1 MDFTKLADAQ
11 TGYPA
16 RLLSAAAATLAG
28 VKVISTPAIA
38 GFAVQPV
45 NQPDEQNNQKNSGV
59 AMHQIRSQVTER
71 DGLYELEAG
80 SDVLDSPRYNHDIAP
95 TKVHERTW
103 NKWHITALWVG
114 MAICVPT
121 YTLGGVLTA
130 YFGLSVGEALLAIL
144 FANII
149 VLIPLTLNA
158 FAGTKYGIPF
168 PVLLRSSF
176 GVIGS
181 NVPCLI
187 RALVACGWFGIQT
200 MFGGLA
206 IHLFLGSVF
215 EGWKALGGTGEVI
228 GFMLFWALNLWVVLR
243 GADSIKWLETLSA
256 PLLVLVGAGLLVWA
270 LPNVSLSELMAQP
283 PKRPEG
289 AGVTSYFMAGLTAM
303 VGFWATLSLNIP
315 DFSRYAKSQ
324 KDQIVG
330 QIIGL
335 PLTMFLFASLG
346 VVMTA
351 ASAKLVGVTVSDP
364 VTLIG
369 HIQSPVWV
377 ALAMFVIIIATL
389 STNTAA
395 NIVSPTNDFQ
405 NLAPKLISR
414 TKAVMLTG
422 LVGLAL
428 MAHELLKKLGLLV
441 SDISLETVYSNWLLG
456 YSSLLGPIAGI
467 MVVDYF
473 LIKKQQLDLAG
484 LYRDD
489 VYPAWN
495 WNGFIAFGIPVALT
509 VLSLGSDV
517 FSWFY
522 SYGWFTGSALGGLLY
537 YGLCTMGRSDTAVA
551 KTPV

>member
-1 MDFTKLADAQ
+1 MQ
-11 TGYPA
+11 
-16 RLLSAAAATLAG
+16 
-28 VKVISTPAIA
+28 
-38 GFAVQPV
+38 
-45 NQPDEQNNQKNSGV
+45 QN
-59 AMHQIRSQVTER
+59 RSQVIER
-71 DGLYELEAG
+71 NGLYELDAG
-80 SDVLDSPRYNHDIAP
+80 PDVLDSPRYNHDMAP

-114 MAICVPT
+114 MSICVPT

-130 YFGLSVGEALLAIL
+130 YFGLSVGEALMAIL
-144 FANII
+144 LANIV

-158 FAGTKYGIPF
+158 FPGTKYGIPF

-176 GVIGS
+176 GILGS

-206 IHLFLGSVF
+206 IHLFLGSIF
-215 EGWKALGGTGEVI
+215 DGWKALGGTGEVI
-228 GFMLFWALNLWVVLR
+228 GFMLFWCLNLWVVLR
-243 GADSIKWLETLSA
+243 GAESIKRLETLSA
-256 PLLVLVGAGLLVWA
+256 PLLVAVGVGLLVWA
-270 LPNVSLSELMAQP
+270 MPNVSLSELMAIP

-289 AGVTSYFMAGLTAM
+289 ASLTGYFMAGLTAM

-315 DFSRYAKSQ
+315 DFSRYANSQ
-324 KDQIVG
+324 KDQILG
-330 QIIGL
+330 QIFGL
-335 PLTMFLFASLG
+335 PLTMFLFAALG

-351 ASAKLVGVTVSDP
+351 ASVKLVGVSVSDP

-377 ALAMFVIIIATL
+377 AIAMALIIVATL

-405 NLAPKLISR
+405 NIAPKLINR
-414 TKAVMLTG
+414 TTAVILTG

-428 MAHELLKKLGLLV
+428 MAHELLKKLGLIV
-441 SDISLETVYSNWLLG
+441 SDVSLETVYSNWLLG

-473 LIKKQQLDLAG
+473 ITRRQQLDLAG

-495 WNGFIAFGIPVALT
+495 WSGFIAFGVPVVLT
-509 VLSLGSDV
+509 LLSLGSDA

-522 SYGWFTGSALGGLLY
+522 SYGWFTGSALGGVLY
-537 YGLCTMGRSDTAVA
+537 YGLNAKRASTPLTA
-551 KTPV
+551 KSPL

>member
-1 MDFTKLADAQ
+1 MQ
-11 TGYPA
+11 
-16 RLLSAAAATLAG
+16 
-28 VKVISTPAIA
+28 
-38 GFAVQPV
+38 
-45 NQPDEQNNQKNSGV
+45 
-59 AMHQIRSQVTER
+59 QIRSQVTER
-71 DGLYELEAG
+71 EGLYELDAG

-95 TKVHERTW
+95 TKVQERTW
-103 NKWHITALWVG
+103 NKWHITALWIG
-114 MAICVPT
+114 MSICVPT

-144 FANII
+144 LANIV
-149 VLIPLTLNA
+149 VLVPLTLNA

-176 GVIGS
+176 GIIGS

-206 IHLFLGSVF
+206 IHLFLGSIF

-228 GFMLFWALNLWVVLR
+228 GFMIFWTLNLWVVLR
-243 GADSIKWLETLSA
+243 GAESIKWLETLSA
-256 PLLVLVGAGLLVWA
+256 PLLVAVGIGLLVWA
-270 LPNVSLSELMAQP
+270 LPSVSLTELLAIA

-289 AGVTSYFMAGLTAM
+289 ASVTGYFMAGLTAM

-324 KDQIVG
+324 KDQILG
-330 QIIGL
+330 QIFGL
-335 PLTMFLFASLG
+335 PLTMFLFAALG

-351 ASAKLVGVTVSDP
+351 ASVKLVGVTVSDP
-364 VTLIG
+364 VSLID
-369 HIQSPVWV
+369 HIQSPGWV
-377 ALAMFVIIIATL
+377 ALAMALIIIATL

-405 NLAPKLISR
+405 NLAPKLIGR
-414 TKAVMLTG
+414 TTAVILTG

-428 MAHELLKKLGLLV
+428 MGHELLKKLGLLI
-441 SDISLETVYSNWLLG
+441 SDVSLETVYSNWLLG

-473 LIKKQQLDLAG
+473 LIKKQRLDLAG

-495 WNGFIAFGIPVALT
+495 WHGFIAFGVPVALT
-509 VLSLGSDV
+509 LMSLGSSA
-517 FSWFY
+517 FNWFY
-522 SYGWFTGSALGGLLY
+522 SYGWFTGSALGGLIY
-537 YGLCTMGRSDTAVA
+537 YGLCTWRSTQVATA
-551 KTPV
+551 KTPT

>member
-1 MDFTKLADAQ
+1 MQ
-11 TGYPA
+11 
-16 RLLSAAAATLAG
+16 
-28 VKVISTPAIA
+28 
-38 GFAVQPV
+38 
-45 NQPDEQNNQKNSGV
+45 
-59 AMHQIRSQVTER
+59 QIRSQVTER
-71 DGLYELEAG
+71 DGLFELEAG
-80 SDVLDSPRYNHDIAP
+80 SDVLDSPRYNHDMAP
-95 TKVHERTW
+95 TKVRERTW

-130 YFGLSVGEALLAIL
+130 YFGLTVGEALLAIL

-158 FAGTKYGIPF
+158 FPGTKYGIPF

-176 GVIGS
+176 GILGS
-181 NVPCLI
+181 NIPCLI

-215 EGWKALGGTGEVI
+215 DDWKALGGTGEVI
-228 GFMLFWALNLWVVLR
+228 GFMVFWALNLWVVIR

-256 PLLVLVGAGLLVWA
+256 PLLVLVGVGLLVWA
-270 LPNVSLSELMAQP
+270 MPNVSMTELLAIP
-283 PKRPEG
+283 AKRPEG
-289 AGVTSYFMAGLTAM
+289 ASVVSYFAAGLTAM

-351 ASAKLVGVTVSDP
+351 ASVKLVGVTVSDP

-377 ALAMFVIIIATL
+377 ALAMALIIIATL

-405 NLAPKLISR
+405 NVAPKYINR
-414 TKAVMLTG
+414 TTAVMLTG

-428 MAHELLKKLGLLV
+428 MAHELLKKLGLIV
-441 SDISLETVYSNWLLG
+441 SDLSLETVYSNWLLG

-495 WNGFIAFGIPVALT
+495 WFGFIAFGVPVALT
-509 VLSLGSDV
+509 LLSLGSDA

-522 SYGWFTGSALGGLLY
+522 DYGWFTGSVLGGLIY
-537 YGLCTMGRSDTAVA
+537 YGLCSMRPSPSIA
-551 KTPV
+551 KSTV

>member
-1 MDFTKLADAQ
+1 MQ
-11 TGYPA
+11 
-16 RLLSAAAATLAG
+16 
-28 VKVISTPAIA
+28 
-38 GFAVQPV
+38 
-45 NQPDEQNNQKNSGV
+45 QN
-59 AMHQIRSQVTER
+59 RSQVIER
-71 DGLYELEAG
+71 NGLYELDAG
-80 SDVLDSPRYNHDIAP
+80 PDVLDSPRYNHDMAP

-114 MAICVPT
+114 MSICVPT

-130 YFGLSVGEALLAIL
+130 YFGLSVGEALMAIL
-144 FANII
+144 LANIV

-158 FAGTKYGIPF
+158 FPGTKYGIPF

-176 GVIGS
+176 GILGS

-206 IHLFLGSVF
+206 IHLFLGSIF
-215 EGWKALGGTGEVI
+215 DGWKALGGTGEVI
-228 GFMLFWALNLWVVLR
+228 GFLLFWCLNLWVVLR
-243 GADSIKWLETLSA
+243 GAESIKRLETLSA
-256 PLLVLVGAGLLVWA
+256 PLLVAVGVGLLVWA
-270 LPNVSLSELMAQP
+270 MPNVSLSELMAIP

-289 AGVTSYFMAGLTAM
+289 ASLTGYFMAGLTAM

-315 DFSRYAKSQ
+315 DFSRYANSQ
-324 KDQIVG
+324 KDQILG
-330 QIIGL
+330 QIFGL
-335 PLTMFLFASLG
+335 PLTMFLFAALG

-351 ASAKLVGVTVSDP
+351 ASVKLVGVSVSDP
-364 VTLIG
+364 VSLIG

-377 ALAMFVIIIATL
+377 AIAMALIIVATL

-405 NLAPKLISR
+405 NIAPKLINR
-414 TKAVMLTG
+414 TTAVILTG

-428 MAHELLKKLGLLV
+428 MAHELLKKLGLIV
-441 SDISLETVYSNWLLG
+441 SDVSLETVYSNWLLG

-473 LIKKQQLDLAG
+473 ITRRQQLDLAG

-495 WNGFIAFGIPVALT
+495 WSGFIAFGVPVVLT
-509 VLSLGSDV
+509 LLSLGSDA

-522 SYGWFTGSALGGLLY
+522 SYGWFTGSALGGVLY
-537 YGLCTMGRSDTAVA
+537 YGLNAKRASTPLTA
-551 KTPV
+551 KSPL

>member
-1 MDFTKLADAQ
+1 M
-11 TGYPA
+11 
-16 RLLSAAAATLAG
+16 
-28 VKVISTPAIA
+28 
-38 GFAVQPV
+38 QP
-45 NQPDEQNNQKNSGV
+45 S
-59 AMHQIRSQVTER
+59 RSQVTER
-71 DGLYELEAG
+71 NGLYELEAG
-80 SDVLDSPRYNHDIAP
+80 PEVLDSPRYNHDIAP
-95 TKVHERTW
+95 TRVHERTW

-114 MAICVPT
+114 MSICVPT

-144 FANII
+144 LANIV

-176 GVIGS
+176 GILGS

-200 MFGGLA
+200 LFGGLA

-215 EGWKALGGTGEVI
+215 EGWKSLGGIGEVI

-243 GADSIKWLETLSA
+243 GAESIKWLETLSA
-256 PLLVLVGAGLLVWA
+256 PLLVLVGLGLLVWA
-270 LPNVSLSELMAQP
+270 LPNVSMTELLAQP

-289 AGVTSYFMAGLTAM
+289 ASVYGYFFAGLTAM

-324 KDQIVG
+324 KDQILG
-330 QIIGL
+330 QIFGL
-335 PLTMFLFASLG
+335 PLTMFLFAALG
-346 VVMTA
+346 VIMTA
-351 ASAKLVGVTVSDP
+351 ASQKLVGVTVSDP
-364 VTLIG
+364 VSLIG
-369 HIQSPVWV
+369 HIQSPGWV
-377 ALAMFVIIIATL
+377 ALAMALIIIATL

-405 NLAPKLISR
+405 NIAPKLINR
-414 TKAVMLTG
+414 TTAVILTG

-441 SDISLETVYSNWLLG
+441 SDVSLETVYSNWLLG

-473 LIKKQQLDLAG
+473 IIRQQKLDLAG
-484 LYRDD
+484 LYRDG

-495 WNGFIAFGIPVALT
+495 WNGFIAFGVPVVLT
-509 VLSLGSDV
+509 LMSLGSSA

-522 SYGWFTGSALGGLLY
+522 DYGWFTGSLLGAAIY
-537 YGLCTMGRSDTAVA
+537 YGLCRLSSPQTAAA
-551 KTPV
+551 KSTL

>member
-1 MDFTKLADAQ
+1 MQ
-11 TGYPA
+11 
-16 RLLSAAAATLAG
+16 
-28 VKVISTPAIA
+28 
-38 GFAVQPV
+38 
-45 NQPDEQNNQKNSGV
+45 
-59 AMHQIRSQVTER
+59 QIKSQVSER
-71 DGLYELEAG
+71 DGLFELDAG
-80 SDVLDSPRYNHDIAP
+80 SDVLESPRYNHDIAP

-114 MAICVPT
+114 MSICVPT

-130 YFGLSVGEALLAIL
+130 YFGLTVGEALLAIL
-144 FANII
+144 LANVV
-149 VLIPLTLNA
+149 VLVPLTLNA
-158 FAGTKYGIPF
+158 FPGTKYGIPF

-176 GVIGS
+176 GIIGS

-206 IHLFLGSVF
+206 IHLFFGAISP
-215 EGWKALGGTGEVI
+215 EWKALGGTGEVI
-228 GFMLFWALNLWVVLR
+228 GFLLFWTLNLWVVLR
-243 GADSIKWLETLSA
+243 GAESIKWLETLSA
-256 PLLVLVGAGLLVWA
+256 PLLMLVGAGLLFWA
-270 LPNVSLSELMAQP
+270 LPNVSISELMAQP

-289 AGVTSYFMAGLTAM
+289 ASVTGYFLAGLTAM

-335 PLTMFLFASLG
+335 PLTMFLFAALG
-346 VVMTA
+346 VVLTA
-351 ASAKLVGVTVSDP
+351 ASASLVGETVSDP
-364 VTLIG
+364 VSLIG
-369 HIQSPVWV
+369 HIQNPLWV
-377 ALAMFVIIIATL
+377 ALAMALIIIATL

-405 NLAPKLISR
+405 NLAPKWIGR
-414 TKAVMLTG
+414 TSAVMLTG
-422 LVGLAL
+422 VVGLLL
-428 MAHELLKKLGLLV
+428 MAHELLKKLGLIV
-441 SDISLETVYSNWLLG
+441 SDVSLESVYSNWLLG

-473 LIKKQQLDLAG
+473 LIRRQTLDLAG

-495 WNGFIAFGIPVALT
+495 LAGFVAFGVPVALT
-509 VLSLGSDV
+509 LLSLGSTA

-522 SYGWFTGSALGGLLY
+522 
-537 YGLCTMGRSDTAVA
+537 D
-551 KTPV
+551 

>member
-1 MDFTKLADAQ
+1 MT
-11 TGYPA
+11 
-16 RLLSAAAATLAG
+16 
-28 VKVISTPAIA
+28 
-38 GFAVQPV
+38 QP
-45 NQPDEQNNQKNSGV
+45 
-59 AMHQIRSQVTER
+59 RSKVTEQH
-71 DGLYELEAG
+71 GLYELQAG

-114 MAICVPT
+114 MSICVPT
-121 YTLGGVLTA
+121 YTLGGVLTT
-130 YFGLSVGEALLAIL
+130 YFGLTVGEALLAIL
-144 FANII
+144 LANIV

-206 IHLFLGSVF
+206 IHLFLGSLSAD
-215 EGWKALGGTGEVI
+215 WKSLGGAGEVV
-228 GFMLFWALNLWVVLR
+228 GFMLFWGLNLWVVLR
-243 GADSIKWLETLSA
+243 GAESIKWLETLSA

-270 LPNVSLSELMAQP
+270 LPNVSITEMMAQP

-289 AGVTSYFMAGLTAM
+289 ASVYGYFFAGLTAM

-335 PLTMFLFASLG
+335 PLTMFLFAALG

-351 ASAKLVGVTVSDP
+351 ASASLVGETVSDP
-364 VTLIG
+364 VSLIG

-377 ALAMFVIIIATL
+377 ALAMFLIIIATL

-405 NLAPKLISR
+405 NIAPKLIDR
-414 TKAVMLTG
+414 TTAVMLTG
-422 LVGLAL
+422 FVGLAL

-441 SDISLETVYSNWLLG
+441 SDVSLESVYSNWLLG

-473 LIKKQQLDLAG
+473 LIRKQTLDLAG

-495 WNGFIAFGIPVALT
+495 WFGFIAFAVPVVLT
-509 VLSLGSDV
+509 LLSLGSSA

-522 SYGWFTGSALGGLLY
+522 DFGWFTGSVLGGLIY
-537 YGLCTMGRSDTAVA
+537 YGLNTLGGTRSARVA
-551 KTPV
+551 KPSL

>member
-1 MDFTKLADAQ
+1 M
-11 TGYPA
+11 
-16 RLLSAAAATLAG
+16 
-28 VKVISTPAIA
+28 
-38 GFAVQPV
+38 QP
-45 NQPDEQNNQKNSGV
+45 S
-59 AMHQIRSQVTER
+59 RSKVTECN
-71 DGLYELEAG
+71 GLYELDAG
-80 SDVLDSPRYNHDIAP
+80 PEVLDSPRYNHDIAP
-95 TKVHERTW
+95 TKVHQRTW

-114 MAICVPT
+114 MSICVPT

-144 FANII
+144 LANIV

-176 GVIGS
+176 GIIGS

-200 MFGGLA
+200 LFGGLA

-215 EGWKALGGTGEVI
+215 EGWKSLGGTGEVI
-228 GFMLFWALNLWVVLR
+228 GFLVFWVLNLWVVLR
-243 GADSIKWLETLSA
+243 GAESIKWLETLSA
-256 PLLVLVGAGLLVWA
+256 PLLVLVGIGLLVWA
-270 LPNVSLSELMAQP
+270 LPNVSMTELLAQP

-289 AGVTSYFMAGLTAM
+289 ASVYGYFFAGLTAM

-324 KDQIVG
+324 KDQILG
-330 QIIGL
+330 QIFGL
-335 PLTMFLFASLG
+335 PLTMFLFAALG
-346 VVMTA
+346 VVLSA
-351 ASAKLVGVTVSDP
+351 ASEKLVGVTVSDP

-369 HIQSPVWV
+369 HIQSPGWV
-377 ALAMFVIIIATL
+377 ALAMALIVIATL

-405 NLAPKLISR
+405 NIAPKLINR
-414 TKAVMLTG
+414 TAAVILTG

-441 SDISLETVYSNWLLG
+441 SDVSLETVYSNWLLG

-473 LIKKQQLDLAG
+473 IIRQQKLDLAG
-484 LYRDD
+484 LYRDG

-495 WNGFIAFGIPVALT
+495 WNGFIAFGLPVALT
-509 VLSLGSDV
+509 VLSLGSSA

-522 SYGWFTGSALGGLLY
+522 DYGWFTGSLLGALIY
-537 YGLCTMGRSDTAVA
+537 YALCRLGSAQAVTV
-551 KTPV
+551 KGTV

>member
-1 MDFTKLADAQ
+1 
-11 TGYPA
+11 
-16 RLLSAAAATLAG
+16 
-28 VKVISTPAIA
+28 
-38 GFAVQPV
+38 
-45 NQPDEQNNQKNSGV
+45 
-59 AMHQIRSQVTER
+59 MHQTRSQVSER
-71 DGLYELEAG
+71 DGLFELDAG
-80 SDVLDSPRYNHDIAP
+80 SDVLNSPRYNHDIAP
-95 TKVHERTW
+95 TKVGQRTW

-114 MAICVPT
+114 MSICVPT

-130 YFGLSVGEALLAIL
+130 YFGLTVGEALLAIL
-144 FANII
+144 LANTI

-158 FAGTKYGIPF
+158 FPGTKYGIPF

-176 GVIGS
+176 GIIGS

-206 IHLFLGSVF
+206 IHLFLGSIWPD
-215 EGWKALGGTGEVI
+215 WKALGGIGEVI
-228 GFMLFWALNLWVVLR
+228 GFMLFWCLNLWVVLR
-243 GADSIKWLETLSA
+243 GAESIKWLETLSA

-270 LPNVSLSELMAQP
+270 LPNVSISELMAQP

-289 AGVTSYFMAGLTAM
+289 ASVTGYFFAGLTAM

-324 KDQIVG
+324 KDQILG
-330 QIIGL
+330 QIFGL
-335 PLTMFLFASLG
+335 PLTMFLFAALG
-346 VVMTA
+346 VVLTA
-351 ASAKLVGVTVSDP
+351 ASASLVGQTVSDP
-364 VTLIG
+364 VSLIG
-369 HIQSPVWV
+369 HIQSPMWV
-377 ALAMFVIIIATL
+377 ALAMALIIIATL

-405 NLAPKLISR
+405 NLAPKWIGR
-414 TKAVMLTG
+414 TTAVLLTG
-422 LVGLAL
+422 LVGLLL
-428 MAHELLKKLGLLV
+428 MGHELLKKLGLIV
-441 SDISLETVYSNWLLG
+441 SEVSLESVYSNWLLG

-473 LIKKQQLDLAG
+473 LLRKQTLDLAG

-495 WNGFIAFGIPVALT
+495 LAGFIAFGVPVLLT
-509 VLSLGSDV
+509 LMSLHSPA

-522 SYGWFTGSALGGLLY
+522 DFGWFTGSVLGGVIYYALGSLKGARATRLKP
-537 YGLCTMGRSDTAVA
+537 TV
-551 KTPV
+551 

>member
-1 MDFTKLADAQ
+1 MQ
-11 TGYPA
+11 
-16 RLLSAAAATLAG
+16 
-28 VKVISTPAIA
+28 
-38 GFAVQPV
+38 
-45 NQPDEQNNQKNSGV
+45 
-59 AMHQIRSQVTER
+59 QIKSQVSER
-71 DGLYELEAG
+71 DGLFELDAG
-80 SDVLDSPRYNHDIAP
+80 SDVLESPRYNHDIAP

-114 MAICVPT
+114 MSICVPT

-130 YFGLSVGEALLAIL
+130 YFGLTVGEALLAIL
-144 FANII
+144 LANVV
-149 VLIPLTLNA
+149 VLVPLTLNA
-158 FAGTKYGIPF
+158 FPGTKYGIPF

-176 GVIGS
+176 GIIGS

-206 IHLFLGSVF
+206 IHLFFGAISP
-215 EGWKALGGTGEVI
+215 EWKALGGTGEVI
-228 GFMLFWALNLWVVLR
+228 GFLLFWTLNLWVVLR
-243 GADSIKWLETLSA
+243 GAESIKWLETLSA
-256 PLLVLVGAGLLVWA
+256 PLLVLVGAGLLFWA
-270 LPNVSLSELMAQP
+270 LPNVSISELMAQP

-289 AGVTSYFMAGLTAM
+289 ASVTGYFLAGLTAM

-335 PLTMFLFASLG
+335 PLTMFLFAALG
-346 VVMTA
+346 VVLTA
-351 ASAKLVGVTVSDP
+351 ASASLVGETVSDP
-364 VTLIG
+364 VSLIG
-369 HIQSPVWV
+369 HIQNPLWV
-377 ALAMFVIIIATL
+377 ALAMALIIIATL

-405 NLAPKLISR
+405 NLAPKWIGR
-414 TKAVMLTG
+414 TSAVMLTG
-422 LVGLAL
+422 VVGLLL
-428 MAHELLKKLGLLV
+428 MAHELLKKLGLIV
-441 SDISLETVYSNWLLG
+441 SEVSLESVYSNWLLG

-473 LIKKQQLDLAG
+473 LIRRQTLDLAG

-495 WNGFIAFGIPVALT
+495 LAGFVAFGVPVALT
-509 VLSLGSDV
+509 LLSLGSTA

-522 SYGWFTGSALGGLLY
+522 DYGWFTGSALGGLIY
-537 YGLCTMGRSDTAVA
+537 YMLGSFKAYRAASVKASV
-551 KTPV
+551 

>member
-1 MDFTKLADAQ
+1 MQ
-11 TGYPA
+11 
-16 RLLSAAAATLAG
+16 
-28 VKVISTPAIA
+28 
-38 GFAVQPV
+38 
-45 NQPDEQNNQKNSGV
+45 QN
-59 AMHQIRSQVTER
+59 RSQVIER
-71 DGLYELEAG
+71 NGLYELDAG
-80 SDVLDSPRYNHDIAP
+80 PDVLDSPRYNHDMAP

-114 MAICVPT
+114 MSICVPT

-130 YFGLSVGEALLAIL
+130 YFGLSVGEALVAIL
-144 FANII
+144 LANIV

-158 FAGTKYGIPF
+158 FPGTKYGIPF

-176 GVIGS
+176 GILGS

-206 IHLFLGSVF
+206 IHLFLGSIF
-215 EGWKALGGTGEVI
+215 DGWKALGGTGEVI
-228 GFMLFWALNLWVVLR
+228 GFMLFWCLNLWVVLR
-243 GADSIKWLETLSA
+243 GAESIKRLETLSA
-256 PLLVLVGAGLLVWA
+256 PLLVAVGVGLLVWA
-270 LPNVSLSELMAQP
+270 MPNVSLSELMAIP

-289 AGVTSYFMAGLTAM
+289 ASLTGYFMAGLTAM

-315 DFSRYAKSQ
+315 DFSRYANSQ
-324 KDQIVG
+324 KDQILG
-330 QIIGL
+330 QIFGL
-335 PLTMFLFASLG
+335 PLTMFLFAALG

-351 ASAKLVGVTVSDP
+351 ASVKLVGVSVSDP
-364 VTLIG
+364 VSLIG

-377 ALAMFVIIIATL
+377 AIAMALIIVATL

-405 NLAPKLISR
+405 NIAPKLINR
-414 TKAVMLTG
+414 TTAVILTG

-428 MAHELLKKLGLLV
+428 MAHELLKKLGLIV
-441 SDISLETVYSNWLLG
+441 SDVSLETVYSNWLLG

-473 LIKKQQLDLAG
+473 ITRRQQLDLAG

-495 WNGFIAFGIPVALT
+495 WSGFIAFGVPVVLT
-509 VLSLGSDV
+509 LLSLGSDA

-522 SYGWFTGSALGGLLY
+522 SYGWFTGSALGGVLY
-537 YGLCTMGRSDTAVA
+537 YGLNAKRASSPLTA
-551 KTPV
+551 KSPL

>member
-1 MDFTKLADAQ
+1 MQ
-11 TGYPA
+11 
-16 RLLSAAAATLAG
+16 
-28 VKVISTPAIA
+28 
-38 GFAVQPV
+38 
-45 NQPDEQNNQKNSGV
+45 QN
-59 AMHQIRSQVTER
+59 RSQVSER
-71 DGLYELEAG
+71 DGLFELEAG

-114 MAICVPT
+114 MSICVPT

-144 FANII
+144 LANTV

-158 FAGTKYGIPF
+158 FPGTKYGIPF

-176 GVIGS
+176 GIIGS

-206 IHLFLGSVF
+206 IHLFLGSLSAD
-215 EGWKALGGTGEVI
+215 WKSLGGTGEVI
-228 GFMLFWALNLWVVLR
+228 GFMVFWCLNLWVVLR
-243 GADSIKWLETLSA
+243 GAESIKLLETLSA

-270 LPNVSLSELMAQP
+270 MPNVSLSELMAQP

-289 AGVTSYFMAGLTAM
+289 ASVTGYFFAGLTAM

-324 KDQIVG
+324 KDQIIG

-335 PLTMFLFASLG
+335 PLTMFLFAALG
-346 VVMTA
+346 VVLTA
-351 ASAKLVGVTVSDP
+351 ASASLVGETVADP
-364 VTLIG
+364 VSLIG

-377 ALAMFVIIIATL
+377 ALAMALIIIATL

-405 NLAPKLISR
+405 NLAPKWIGR
-414 TKAVMLTG
+414 TTAVLLTG
-422 LVGLAL
+422 VVGLLL
-428 MAHELLKKLGLLV
+428 MAHELLKKLGLIV
-441 SDISLETVYSNWLLG
+441 SDVSLESVYSNWLLG

-473 LIKKQQLDLAG
+473 LIRRQTLDLAG

-495 WNGFIAFGIPVALT
+495 LAGFIAFGVPVMLT
-509 VLSLGSDV
+509 LLSLQSTA

-522 SYGWFTGSALGGLLY
+522 DFGWFTGSALGGLIY
-537 YGLCTMGRSDTAVA
+537 YILGSLKAARSASL
-551 KTPV
+551 KPSL

>member
-1 MDFTKLADAQ
+1 MT
-11 TGYPA
+11 
-16 RLLSAAAATLAG
+16 
-28 VKVISTPAIA
+28 
-38 GFAVQPV
+38 QP
-45 NQPDEQNNQKNSGV
+45 
-59 AMHQIRSQVTER
+59 RSHVTEQH
-71 DGLYELEAG
+71 GLYELQAG
-80 SDVLDSPRYNHDIAP
+80 SDVLDSPRYNDDIAP
-95 TKVHERTW
+95 TKVQQRTW

-114 MAICVPT
+114 MSICVPT

-130 YFGLSVGEALLAIL
+130 YFGLTVGEALLAIL
-144 FANII
+144 LANIV

-176 GVIGS
+176 GVLGS

-206 IHLFLGSVF
+206 IHLFLGSLSTD
-215 EGWKALGGTGEVI
+215 WKSLGGAGEVI
-228 GFMLFWALNLWVVLR
+228 GFMLFWGLNLLVVLR
-243 GADSIKWLETLSA
+243 GAESIKWLETLSA

-289 AGVTSYFMAGLTAM
+289 ASVYGYFFAGLTAM

-324 KDQIVG
+324 KDQIIG

-335 PLTMFLFASLG
+335 PLTMFLFAALG

-351 ASAKLVGVTVSDP
+351 ASASLVGETVSDP
-364 VTLIG
+364 VSLIG

-377 ALAMFVIIIATL
+377 ALAMFLIIIATL

-405 NLAPKLISR
+405 NVAPKLIDR
-414 TKAVMLTG
+414 TTAVLLTG
-422 LVGLAL
+422 FIGLAL
-428 MAHELLKKLGLLV
+428 MAHELLKKIGLLV
-441 SDISLETVYSNWLLG
+441 SDVSLESVYSNWLLG

-473 LIKKQQLDLAG
+473 LIRKQTLDLAG

-495 WNGFIAFGIPVALT
+495 WFGFIAFAIPVMLT
-509 VLSLGSDV
+509 LLSLGSAA

-522 SYGWFTGSALGGLLY
+522 DFGWFTGSALGGLIY
-537 YGLCTMGRSDTAVA
+537 FGLNTVAGIRTARVA
-551 KTPV
+551 KPSL

>member
-1 MDFTKLADAQ
+1 M
-11 TGYPA
+11 
-16 RLLSAAAATLAG
+16 
-28 VKVISTPAIA
+28 
-38 GFAVQPV
+38 QP
-45 NQPDEQNNQKNSGV
+45 SS
-59 AMHQIRSQVTER
+59 SQVTER
-71 DGLYELEAG
+71 NGLYELEAG
-80 SDVLDSPRYNHDIAP
+80 PEVLDSPRYNHDIAP
-95 TKVHERTW
+95 TRVHERTW

-114 MAICVPT
+114 MSICVPT

-144 FANII
+144 LANIV

-158 FAGTKYGIPF
+158 FPGTKYGIPF

-176 GVIGS
+176 GIIGS

-200 MFGGLA
+200 LFGGLA

-215 EGWKALGGTGEVI
+215 EGWKSLGGTGEVI
-228 GFMLFWALNLWVVLR
+228 GFMMFWALNLWVVLR
-243 GADSIKWLETLSA
+243 GAESIKWLETLSA
-256 PLLVLVGAGLLVWA
+256 PLLVLVGVGLLVWA
-270 LPNVSLSELMAQP
+270 LPNVSMTELLAQP

-289 AGVTSYFMAGLTAM
+289 ASVYGYFFAGLTAM

-324 KDQIVG
+324 KDQILG
-330 QIIGL
+330 QIFGL
-335 PLTMFLFASLG
+335 PLTMFLFAALG

-351 ASAKLVGVTVSDP
+351 ASEKLVGVTVSDP
-364 VTLIG
+364 VSLIG
-369 HIQSPVWV
+369 HIQSPGWV
-377 ALAMFVIIIATL
+377 ALAMALIIIATL

-405 NLAPKLISR
+405 NIAPKLINR

-422 LVGLAL
+422 FVGLAL

-441 SDISLETVYSNWLLG
+441 SEVSLETVYSNWLLG

-473 LIKKQQLDLAG
+473 IIRQQRLDLAG
-484 LYRDD
+484 LYRDG

-495 WNGFIAFGIPVALT
+495 WNGFIAFAVPVLLT
-509 VLSLGSDV
+509 LLSLGSSA

-522 SYGWFTGSALGGLLY
+522 DFGWFTGSLLGAGIY
-537 YGLCTMGRSDTAVA
+537 YGLYRFSSQPAVSV
-551 KTPV
+551 KGTI

>member
-1 MDFTKLADAQ
+1 M
-11 TGYPA
+11 
-16 RLLSAAAATLAG
+16 
-28 VKVISTPAIA
+28 
-38 GFAVQPV
+38 QP
-45 NQPDEQNNQKNSGV
+45 S
-59 AMHQIRSQVTER
+59 RSKVTER
-71 DGLYELEAG
+71 NGLYELDAG
-80 SDVLDSPRYNHDIAP
+80 PEVLDSPRYNHDIAP
-95 TKVHERTW
+95 TKVHDRTW
-103 NKWHITALWVG
+103 NKWHITALWIG
-114 MAICVPT
+114 MSICVPT

-144 FANII
+144 LANIV

-176 GVIGS
+176 GIIGS

-200 MFGGLA
+200 LFGGLA

-215 EGWKALGGTGEVI
+215 EGWKSLGGTGEVI
-228 GFMLFWALNLWVVLR
+228 GFMVFWALNLWVVLR
-243 GADSIKWLETLSA
+243 GAESIKWLETLSA
-256 PLLVLVGAGLLVWA
+256 PLLVLVGVGLLVWA
-270 LPNVSLSELMAQP
+270 LPNVSMTELLAQP

-289 AGVTSYFMAGLTAM
+289 ASVYGYFFAGLTAM

-324 KDQIVG
+324 KDQILG
-330 QIIGL
+330 QIFGL
-335 PLTMFLFASLG
+335 PLTMFLFAALG

-351 ASAKLVGVTVSDP
+351 ASEKLVGVTVSDP
-364 VTLIG
+364 VSLIG
-369 HIQSPVWV
+369 HIQSPGWV
-377 ALAMFVIIIATL
+377 ALAMALIIIATL

-405 NLAPKLISR
+405 NIAPKLINR

-441 SDISLETVYSNWLLG
+441 SDVSLETVYSNWLLG

-473 LIKKQQLDLAG
+473 IIRRQKLDLAG
-484 LYRDD
+484 LYHDG
-489 VYPAWN
+489 VYPAWH
-495 WNGFIAFGIPVALT
+495 WNGFIAFGIPVVLT
-509 VLSLGSDV
+509 LLSLGSSA

-522 SYGWFTGSALGGLLY
+522 DFGWFTGSLLGAGIY
-537 YGLCTMGRSDTAVA
+537 YGLHRMSSQQAETVKGTV
-551 KTPV
+551 

>member
-1 MDFTKLADAQ
+1 MQQ
-11 TGYPA
+11 T
-16 RLLSAAAATLAG
+16 
-28 VKVISTPAIA
+28 
-38 GFAVQPV
+38 
-45 NQPDEQNNQKNSGV
+45 
-59 AMHQIRSQVTER
+59 RSQVRER
-71 DGLYELEAG
+71 DGLYELDAG

-95 TKVHERTW
+95 TKVYERTW
-103 NKWHITALWVG
+103 NTWHITALWVG
-114 MAICVPT
+114 MSICVPT

-130 YFGLSVGEALLAIL
+130 YFGLTVGEALLAIL
-144 FANII
+144 LANTV

-158 FAGTKYGIPF
+158 FPGTKYGIPF
-168 PVLLRSSF
+168 PVLLRASF
-176 GVIGS
+176 GIKGS

-206 IHLFLGSVF
+206 IHLFLGSLSAD
-215 EGWKALGGTGEVI
+215 WKALGGTGEVI
-228 GFMLFWALNLWVVLR
+228 GFMLFWCLNLWVVLR
-243 GADSIKWLETLSA
+243 GAESIKWLETLSA

-270 LPNVSLSELMAQP
+270 LPNVSISELMAQP

-289 AGVTSYFMAGLTAM
+289 ASVYGYFFAGLTAM

-324 KDQIVG
+324 KDQILG
-330 QIIGL
+330 QIFGL
-335 PLTMFLFASLG
+335 PLTMFLFAALG
-346 VVMTA
+346 VVLTA
-351 ASAKLVGVTVSDP
+351 ASPSLVGQTVSDP
-364 VTLIG
+364 VSLIG

-377 ALAMFVIIIATL
+377 ALAMALIIIATL

-405 NLAPKLISR
+405 NLAPKWIGR
-414 TKAVMLTG
+414 TKAVLLTG
-422 LVGLAL
+422 LVGLLL
-428 MAHELLKKLGLLV
+428 MAHELLKKLGLIV
-441 SDISLETVYSNWLLG
+441 SDVSLESVYSNWLLG

-473 LIKKQQLDLAG
+473 LIRKQTLDLAG

-495 WNGFIAFGIPVALT
+495 AAGFIAFGVPVALT
-509 VLSLGSDV
+509 LLSLQSQA

-522 SYGWFTGSALGGLLY
+522 DFGWFTGSALGGLIY
-537 YGLCTMGRSDTAVA
+537 YALGQLKMARATNLKPTV
-551 KTPV
+551 

>member
-1 MDFTKLADAQ
+1 MQ
-11 TGYPA
+11 
-16 RLLSAAAATLAG
+16 
-28 VKVISTPAIA
+28 
-38 GFAVQPV
+38 
-45 NQPDEQNNQKNSGV
+45 
-59 AMHQIRSQVTER
+59 QIRSQVTER
-71 DGLYELEAG
+71 EGLYELDAG

-95 TKVHERTW
+95 TKVQERTW
-103 NKWHITALWVG
+103 NKWHITALWIG
-114 MAICVPT
+114 MSICVPT

-144 FANII
+144 LANIV

-158 FAGTKYGIPF
+158 FAGTQYGIPF

-176 GVIGS
+176 GIIGS

-206 IHLFLGSVF
+206 IHLFLGSIF
-215 EGWKALGGTGEVI
+215 EGWKALGGTGEVL
-228 GFMLFWALNLWVVLR
+228 GFMIFWTLNLWVVLR
-243 GADSIKWLETLSA
+243 GAESIKWLETLSA
-256 PLLVLVGAGLLVWA
+256 PLLVAVGIGLLVWA
-270 LPNVSLSELMAQP
+270 LPNVSLSELLAIP

-289 AGVTSYFMAGLTAM
+289 ASVTGYFMAGLTAM

-324 KDQIVG
+324 KDQILG
-330 QIIGL
+330 QIFGL
-335 PLTMFLFASLG
+335 PLTMFLFAALG

-351 ASAKLVGVTVSDP
+351 ASVKLVGVTVSDP
-364 VTLIG
+364 VSLIG
-369 HIQSPVWV
+369 HIQSPGWV
-377 ALAMFVIIIATL
+377 ALAMALIIIATL

-405 NLAPKLISR
+405 NLAPKLIDR
-414 TKAVMLTG
+414 TTAVILTG

-428 MAHELLKKLGLLV
+428 MGHELLKKLGLLM
-441 SDISLETVYSNWLLG
+441 SDVSLETVYSNWLLG
-456 YSSLLGPIAGI
+456 YSSPLGPIAGI

-473 LIKKQQLDLAG
+473 IIKQQRLDLAG

-495 WNGFIAFGIPVALT
+495 WHGFIAFGVPVALT
-509 VLSLGSDV
+509 LMSLGSSA
-517 FSWFY
+517 FNWFY
-522 SYGWFTGSALGGLLY
+522 SYGWFTGSALGGLIY
-537 YGLCTMGRSDTAVA
+537 YGLCTWRNPQAATA
-551 KTPV
+551 KTPTL

>member
-1 MDFTKLADAQ
+1 MT
-11 TGYPA
+11 
-16 RLLSAAAATLAG
+16 
-28 VKVISTPAIA
+28 
-38 GFAVQPV
+38 QP
-45 NQPDEQNNQKNSGV
+45 
-59 AMHQIRSQVTER
+59 RSKVTEQH
-71 DGLYELEAG
+71 GLYELQAG

-114 MAICVPT
+114 MSICVPT
-121 YTLGGVLTA
+121 YTLGGVLTT
-130 YFGLSVGEALLAIL
+130 YFGLTVGEALLAIL
-144 FANII
+144 LANIV

-206 IHLFLGSVF
+206 IHLFLGSLSAD
-215 EGWKALGGTGEVI
+215 WKSLGGAGEVV
-228 GFMLFWALNLWVVLR
+228 GFMLFWGLNLWVVLR
-243 GADSIKWLETLSA
+243 GAESIKWLETLSA

-270 LPNVSLSELMAQP
+270 LPNVSITEMMAQP

-289 AGVTSYFMAGLTAM
+289 ASVYGYFFAGLTAM

-324 KDQIVG
+324 KEQIVG

-335 PLTMFLFASLG
+335 PLTMFLFAALG

-351 ASAKLVGVTVSDP
+351 ASASLVGETVSDP
-364 VTLIG
+364 VSLIG

-377 ALAMFVIIIATL
+377 ALAMFLIIIATL

-405 NLAPKLISR
+405 NIAPKLIDR
-414 TKAVMLTG
+414 TTAVMLTG
-422 LVGLAL
+422 FVGLAL

-441 SDISLETVYSNWLLG
+441 SDVSLESVYSNWLLG

-473 LIKKQQLDLAG
+473 LIRKQTLDLAG

-495 WNGFIAFGIPVALT
+495 WFGFIAFAVPVVLT
-509 VLSLGSDV
+509 LLSLGSSA

-522 SYGWFTGSALGGLLY
+522 DFGWFTGSVLGGLIY
-537 YGLCTMGRSDTAVA
+537 YGLNTLGGTRSARVA
-551 KTPV
+551 KPSL

>member
-1 MDFTKLADAQ
+1 MQ
-11 TGYPA
+11 
-16 RLLSAAAATLAG
+16 
-28 VKVISTPAIA
+28 
-38 GFAVQPV
+38 
-45 NQPDEQNNQKNSGV
+45 
-59 AMHQIRSQVTER
+59 QIRSQVTER
-71 DGLYELEAG
+71 AGLYELDAG

-95 TKVHERTW
+95 TKVQERTW
-103 NKWHITALWVG
+103 NKWHITALWIG
-114 MAICVPT
+114 MSICVPT

-144 FANII
+144 LANIV
-149 VLIPLTLNA
+149 VLLPLTLNA

-176 GVIGS
+176 GIIGS

-200 MFGGLA
+200 LFGGLA
-206 IHLFLGSVF
+206 IHLFLGSIF

-228 GFMLFWALNLWVVLR
+228 GFMLFWTLNLWVVLR
-243 GADSIKWLETLSA
+243 GAESIKWLETLSA
-256 PLLVLVGAGLLVWA
+256 PLLVAVGIGLLLWA
-270 LPNVSLSELMAQP
+270 LPNVSLDELLAIP

-289 AGVTSYFMAGLTAM
+289 ASVTGYFMAGLTAM

-324 KDQIVG
+324 RDQVLG
-330 QIIGL
+330 QIFGL
-335 PLTMFLFASLG
+335 PLTMFLFAALG

-364 VTLIG
+364 VSLIG
-369 HIQSPVWV
+369 HIQSPGWV
-377 ALAMFVIIIATL
+377 ALAMALIIVATL

-405 NLAPKLISR
+405 NISPKLIGR
-414 TKAVMLTG
+414 TTAVILTG

-428 MAHELLKKLGLLV
+428 MGHELLKKLGLLV
-441 SDISLETVYSNWLLG
+441 SDVSLETVYSNWLLG

-473 LIKKQQLDLAG
+473 IIRRQRLDLAG

-495 WNGFIAFGIPVALT
+495 WHGFIAFAVPVALT
-509 VLSLGSDV
+509 LMSLGSNA
-517 FSWFY
+517 FNWFY
-522 SYGWFTGSALGGLLY
+522 SYGWFTGSALGGIIY
-537 YGLCTMGRSDTAVA
+537 YGLCSMRRPQSLAA
-551 KTPV
+551 KTPTL

>member
-1 MDFTKLADAQ
+1 M
-11 TGYPA
+11 
-16 RLLSAAAATLAG
+16 
-28 VKVISTPAIA
+28 
-38 GFAVQPV
+38 QP
-45 NQPDEQNNQKNSGV
+45 S
-59 AMHQIRSQVTER
+59 RSKVTECN
-71 DGLYELEAG
+71 GLYELDAG
-80 SDVLDSPRYNHDIAP
+80 PEVLDSPRYNHDIAP
-95 TKVHERTW
+95 TKVHQRTW

-114 MAICVPT
+114 MSICVPT

-144 FANII
+144 LANIV

-176 GVIGS
+176 GIIGS

-200 MFGGLA
+200 LFGGLA

-215 EGWKALGGTGEVI
+215 EGWKSLGGTGEVI
-228 GFMLFWALNLWVVLR
+228 GFLVFWVLNLWVVLR
-243 GADSIKWLETLSA
+243 GAESIKWLETLSA
-256 PLLVLVGAGLLVWA
+256 PLLVLVGIGLLVWA
-270 LPNVSLSELMAQP
+270 LPNVSMTELLAQP

-289 AGVTSYFMAGLTAM
+289 SSVYGYFFAGLTAM

-324 KDQIVG
+324 KDQILG
-330 QIIGL
+330 QIFGL
-335 PLTMFLFASLG
+335 PLTMFLFAALG
-346 VVMTA
+346 VVLTA
-351 ASAKLVGVTVSDP
+351 ASEKLVGVTVSDP

-369 HIQSPVWV
+369 HIQSPGWV
-377 ALAMFVIIIATL
+377 VLAMALIVIATL

-405 NLAPKLISR
+405 NIAPKLINR
-414 TKAVMLTG
+414 TAAVILTG

-441 SDISLETVYSNWLLG
+441 SDVSLETVYSNWLLG

-473 LIKKQQLDLAG
+473 IIRQQKLDLAG
-484 LYRDD
+484 LYRDG

-495 WNGFIAFGIPVALT
+495 WNGFIAFGLPVALT
-509 VLSLGSDV
+509 VLSLGSSA

-522 SYGWFTGSALGGLLY
+522 DYGWFTGSLLGALIY
-537 YGLCTMGRSDTAVA
+537 YALCRLGSAQAVTV
-551 KTPV
+551 KGTV

>member
-1 MDFTKLADAQ
+1 MQ
-11 TGYPA
+11 
-16 RLLSAAAATLAG
+16 
-28 VKVISTPAIA
+28 
-38 GFAVQPV
+38 
-45 NQPDEQNNQKNSGV
+45 
-59 AMHQIRSQVTER
+59 QIRSQVTER
-71 DGLYELEAG
+71 EGLYELDAG

-95 TKVHERTW
+95 TQVQERTW
-103 NKWHITALWVG
+103 NKWHITALWIG
-114 MAICVPT
+114 MSICVPT

-144 FANII
+144 LANIV
-149 VLIPLTLNA
+149 VLVPLTLNA

-176 GVIGS
+176 GIIGS

-206 IHLFLGSVF
+206 IHLFLGSIF

-228 GFMLFWALNLWVVLR
+228 GFMIFWTLNLWVVLR
-243 GADSIKWLETLSA
+243 GDESIKWLETLSA
-256 PLLVLVGAGLLVWA
+256 PLLVAVGIGLLVWA
-270 LPNVSLSELMAQP
+270 LPSVSLTELLAIP

-289 AGVTSYFMAGLTAM
+289 ASVTGYFMAGLTAM

-324 KDQIVG
+324 KDQILG
-330 QIIGL
+330 QIFGL
-335 PLTMFLFASLG
+335 PLTMFLFAALG

-351 ASAKLVGVTVSDP
+351 ASVKLVGVTVSDP
-364 VTLIG
+364 VSLIG
-369 HIQSPVWV
+369 HIQSPGWV
-377 ALAMFVIIIATL
+377 ALAMALIIIATL

-405 NLAPKLISR
+405 NLAPKLIGR
-414 TKAVMLTG
+414 TTAVILTG

-428 MAHELLKKLGLLV
+428 MGHELLKKLGLLI
-441 SDISLETVYSNWLLG
+441 SDVSLETVYSNWLLG

-473 LIKKQQLDLAG
+473 LIKKQRLDLAG

-495 WNGFIAFGIPVALT
+495 WHGFIAFGVPVALT
-509 VLSLGSDV
+509 LMSLGSSA
-517 FSWFY
+517 FNWFY
-522 SYGWFTGSALGGLLY
+522 SYGWFTGSALGGLIY
-537 YGLCTMGRSDTAVA
+537 YGLCTWRSTQVATA
-551 KTPV
+551 KTPT